1 MNDLLH
7 FLIAGGAAG
16 LLAGLFGV
24 GGGLIM
30 VPVLALVFAS
40 QVSGDAVLPLALG
53 TSLAAIVFSAASSAW
68 GHHRRGAVDVELIRR
83 ALPMLAAGAA
93 VGAFGAAWAPRA
105 LLTALLALFQAG
117 VCVMMVRKTY
127 YTEAAVTAVAE
138 RSASNPVLGVIGAV
152 CALAGIGGGTLCVPY
167 FNHLGIPPRKA
178 VGTAAA
184 LGVPIALAA
193 ACAFATAGWLQ
204 GVDLPNSVGYVHLVA
219 LAGLVPGTIAGAQ
232 AGAALAHRLQPKL
245 LMGLFC
251 AFLALA
257 SAKTLAAVLG

>member
-1 MNDLLH
+1 
-7 FLIAGGAAG
+7 
-16 LLAGLFGV
+16 
-24 GGGLIM
+24 M

-68 GHHRRGAVDVELIRR
+68 GHHRRGAVDVALIRR

-93 VGAFGAAWAPRA
+93 VGAFGAAWAPHA

-127 YTEAAVTAVAE
+127 YTEAEAEPTAVAE
-138 RSASNPVLGVIGAV
+138 RAPSNPLLGVIGGV

-193 ACAFATAGWLQ
+193 ACAFAAAGWLK
-204 GVDLPNSVGYVHLVA
+204 GVDLTNSVGYVHLAA